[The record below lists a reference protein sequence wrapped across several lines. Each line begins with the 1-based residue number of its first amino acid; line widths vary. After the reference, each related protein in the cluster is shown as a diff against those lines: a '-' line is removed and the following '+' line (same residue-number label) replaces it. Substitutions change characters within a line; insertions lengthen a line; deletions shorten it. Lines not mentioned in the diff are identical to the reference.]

1 MPPQNEQGE
10 DAQLHNAILAEG
22 DDNAAVAVAN
32 EWLREHGLA
41 ELPIPQS
48 STESGSER
56 LPGKC
61 LTTRTSRDVR
71 LESAIGASGG
81 ANSSR

>member
-1 MPPQNEQGE
+1 MPLQNEQGE

-48 STESGSER
+48 WTDCRGVNDFLENAS
-56 LPGKC
+56 LPG
-61 LTTRTSRDVR
+61 RAGMSV
-71 LESAIGASGG
+71 
-81 ANSSR
+81 

>member
-32 EWLREHGLA
+32 EWLREQWLGGTA
-41 ELPIPQS
+41 DSPIFDRRRGVNDFLENAS
-48 STESGSER
+48 
-56 LPGKC
+56 LPG
-61 LTTRTSRDVR
+61 RAGMSV
-71 LESAIGASGG
+71 
-81 ANSSR
+81 